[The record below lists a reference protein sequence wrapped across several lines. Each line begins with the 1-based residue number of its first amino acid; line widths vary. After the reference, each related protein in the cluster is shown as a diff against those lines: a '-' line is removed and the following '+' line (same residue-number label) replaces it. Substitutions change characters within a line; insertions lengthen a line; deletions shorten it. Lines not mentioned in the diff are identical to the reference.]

1 MQNIRLV
8 LRVEGPLPSDLGHI
22 PLAPIID
29 FAEWMRRVGA
39 EGFFDPN
46 SLELINLATG
56 QAVEYGRGEEF
67 AHGGCG
73 RIEWVVEDPQHLSYE
88 LRFRTAATRPA
99 LEPQRFVPMVGVGD
113 LLRYNAGVARPIF
126 LGGSL
131 RLADITGR
139 GRADLLG
146 CWNYYHRPA
155 APISGVVCYPRT
167 DGDFSFGDMVRLRYR
182 DEDSGALKYFP
193 GVYQCADF
201 ADLDGDGCVDI
212 AFAERGSGAVSF
224 YLQTGERDGG
234 GWPVFCRDQA
244 IEVPFASIEDVQLC
258 DVDGDGVLDLVVNGH
273 FIRNENPA
281 GWPFVAAA
289 PIDLE
294 AGQRVAFL
302 PVADGGEMFSL
313 DIGAWRFARCLR
325 WHRRMEN
332 GEFAQ
337 GVDLDVLAGTEHA
350 TQLRFVEDGARCGLL
365 VQRNVYQEIVFY
377 EYLGMRDGL
386 PSFAT
391 GERAESVSALMAWS
405 DQAWPCVVDWDGDGV
420 QDLLV
425 GGGYGWPRIAR
436 NLGSNTRP
444 IWGEPQLIEADG
456 APIRVLRDEILSG
469 AHWHNM
475 GYPYPVFVDWDGDG
489 LSDLLLPNETNRI
502 VWYKN
507 IGTRTEPRFGERQYI
522 EVDGYADSQEVR
534 AASGRAGADDT
545 LANHPYPRDES
556 SPFFWRTGAAFAD
569 WNGDGLMDFI
579 THDLDRRAALF
590 VQYRDAAGV
599 LRVRREGPVCLED
612 GRVVEDAIVGRE
624 KHWTESFRAVD
635 WDGNGLLD
643 LLYNLAGTGA
653 IYLLRNVGT
662 KSAPLFAAPRRMC
675 CYGEPLAFTI
685 HGPNAWPADLNG
697 DGKPDLLG
705 CVEWSVYPFF
715 AHAALEMERH
725 PEWSIVGA
733 ELVG

>member
-29 FAEWMRRVGA
+29 FSEWMRRVDA

-99 LEPQRFVPMVGVGD
+99 LEPQRFVPLVGVGD
-113 LLRYNAGVARPIF
+113 LLRYNAGVPRPIF

-146 CWNYYHRPA
+146 CWNYYHRPG

-182 DEDSGALKYFP
+182 DEDGGALKDFP

-201 ADLDGDGCVDI
+201 VDLDGDGRVDI
-212 AFAERGSGAVSF
+212 AFAERGSGAVTF
-224 YLQTGERDGG
+224 YLQTDERDGG
-234 GWPVFCRDQA
+234 GWPVFRRSQA
-244 IEVPFASIEDVQLC
+244 IGVPFAAIEDVQLC
-258 DVDGDGVLDLVVNGH
+258 DVDADGVLDLVVNGH

-289 PIDLE
+289 PIDL
-294 AGQRVAFL
+294 GGGVRVAFL
-302 PVADGGEMFSL
+302 PASGGGEMFSL

-325 WHRRMEN
+325 WHQRMEN

-337 GVDLDVLAGTEHA
+337 GVDLDVLGEMEHA

-444 IWGEPQLIEADG
+444 IWGEPQFIEADG

-507 IGTRTEPRFGERQYI
+507 IGTRTAPRFGERQY
-522 EVDGYADSQEVR
+522 
-534 AASGRAGADDT
+534 
-545 LANHPYPRDES
+545 
-556 SPFFWRTGAAFAD
+556 
-569 WNGDGLMDFI
+569 
-579 THDLDRRAALF
+579 
-590 VQYRDAAGV
+590 
-599 LRVRREGPVCLED
+599 
-612 GRVVEDAIVGRE
+612 RVVAQ
-624 KHWTESFRAVD
+624 
-635 WDGNGLLD
+635 
-643 LLYNLAGTGA
+643 
-653 IYLLRNVGT
+653 
-662 KSAPLFAAPRRMC
+662 
-675 CYGEPLAFTI
+675 
-685 HGPNAWPADLNG
+685 
-697 DGKPDLLG
+697 
-705 CVEWSVYPFF
+705 
-715 AHAALEMERH
+715 
-725 PEWSIVGA
+725 
-733 ELVG
+733 